1 MARSV
6 YQYEQPRCPDN
17 WNESE
22 RRFYNRLVQ
31 VLDDIYAKYGN
42 IDEKMLSAKVTD
54 KINSAPDAALDKLAG
69 KYSEATVGSLYADL
83 IVAETAR
90 ITNLVVEKMVADT
103 IQAGTIAADTVQ
115 ATFAY
120 MTSLTAKYGEFDF
133 ASVQNL
139 LSNALVV
146 EKGQGDYV
154 HVTNLAATYAQM
166 VNATIAN
173 LCIKSTEGG
182 YYELDVDAQG
192 NVKAKQVAVSDA
204 EIMAGSTQGGKPIVG
219 TNISA
224 VNMDAETVAATLGLY
239 NKVVANMIDV
249 DSLVARTAFIQSL
262 TSADAFISQLTAKLI
277 QSDLGSRLTIK
288 SDTGVDTTV
297 VDALN
302 KLESN
307 IKQNAGSSE
316 FVVGKTD
323 EISRIY
329 RQEEFPDGTVEV
341 KPGDMLVIPSTGQ
354 QYQAVQ
360 SGAIRFAMDADGS
373 LYYEYD
379 GDGSLSVDG
388 FDLYADGFVVSISED
403 GRLGT
408 PYNWELVQDSEL
420 AGMANAAQSAADAA
434 QGTADA
440 ASNYANEALDI
451 ANAALS
457 RADFQRVVRIDDA
470 GLHVGDNLTDYE
482 VLLDSASV
490 NVVAAGVRVSTFSD
504 KFIRLDNMQIRKV
517 RGGLAISVYN
527 G

>member
-133 ASVQNL
+133 SSVKNL

-146 EKGQGDYV
+146 EKGQGNYV

-204 EIMAGSTQGGKPIVG
+204 EIMAGSTHGGKPIVG

-262 TSADAFISQLTAKLI
+262 TSADAFISRLTAKLI

-302 KLESN
+302 RLESD
-307 IKQNAGSSE
+307 IKQNADSIE
-316 FVVGKTD
+316 FVVGKT
-323 EISRIY
+323 SHIY
-329 RQEEFPDGTVEV
+329 RQEEFPDGTADV
-341 KPGDMLVIPSTGQ
+341 KPGDMLVNPYTGQ

-360 SGAIRFAMDADGS
+360 SGAIRFAMDADGN

-388 FDLYADGFVVSISED
+388 FDLYADGFIASVTDD
-403 GRLGT
+403 GSVGT
-408 PYNWELVQDSEL
+408 PYNWELVQDSQV
-420 AGMANAAQSAADAA
+420 ANTANDAL
-434 QGTADA
+434 
-440 ASNYANEALDI
+440 SI
-451 ANAALS
+451 ANDALS
-457 RADFQRVVRIDDA
+457 REDFKRVVRTKPD
-470 GLHVGDNLTDYE
+470 GLHIGDNTTNYE
-482 VLLDSASV
+482 VLIDSASV

>member
-69 KYSEATVGSLYADL
+69 KYREATVGSLYADL

-133 ASVQNL
+133 ASVKNL

-302 KLESN
+302 RLKSD
-307 IKQNAGSSE
+307 IKQNADSIE

-323 EISRIY
+323 EISHIY
-329 RQEEFPDGTVEV
+329 RQEEFPDGTEHV
-341 KPGDMLVIPSTGQ
+341 KPGDILVIPSTGQ

-360 SGAIRFAMDADGS
+360 SGAIRFAMDADGN
-373 LYYEYD
+373 LYYELD
-379 GDGSLSVDG
+379 GDGSLSVNG
-388 FDLYADGFVVSISED
+388 FDLYADGFTLPVDERGEVT
-403 GRLGT
+403 GV
-408 PYNWELVQDSEL
+408 PYVWELVQDSQI
-420 AGMANAAQSAADAA
+420 ANTANDAL
-434 QGTADA
+434 
-440 ASNYANEALDI
+440 SI

-457 RADFQRVVRIDDA
+457 QADFQRVVRIDDA

>member
-54 KINSAPDAALDKLAG
+54 KINSAPDTALDKLAG

-262 TSADAFISQLTAKLI
+262 TSADAFISRLTVKLI

-302 KLESN
+302 RLKSD
-307 IKQNAGSSE
+307 IKQNADSIE
-316 FVVGKTD
+316 FVVGKT
-323 EISRIY
+323 SHIY
-329 RQEEFPDGTVEV
+329 RQEDFPDGTADV

-388 FDLYADGFVVSISED
+388 FDLYADGFIASVTDD
-403 GRLGT
+403 GSVGT
-408 PYNWELVQDSEL
+408 PYNWELVQDSQI
-420 AGMANAAQSAADAA
+420 ANTANDAL
-434 QGTADA
+434 
-440 ASNYANEALDI
+440 SI

-457 RADFQRVVRIDDA
+457 QADFQRVVRIDDA